1 MNFNLAE
8 KLAIVKVIDSV
19 IHADGIVH
27 NGEIDILSKLMY
39 IIDFDSNFLIYSRNI
54 DIEQGTLIMN
64 SMPIDKK
71 KKVKEILEQVAIS
84 DGFVHEKEK
93 QLLSKLYSSIG
104 ISE

>member
-19 IHADGIVH
+19 IYADDIVH
-27 NGEIDILSKLMY
+27 TGEIDVLSKLMY
-39 IIDFDSNFLIYSRNI
+39 IIDFDSNFLVYSRNI
-54 DIEQGTLIMN
+54 EIEQGTLIMD
-64 SMPIDKK
+64 SMSDDKK

-93 QLLSKLYSSIG
+93 ELLSSIYSSIG
-104 ISE
+104 IAE

>member
-64 SMPIDKK
+64 SMPVDKK